1 MSLWMARLSLSNSSL
16 LSLSRCSWRVI
27 DLPTAR
33 DALPP
38 TPAPPDQATILA
50 LLCLALLSSSP
61 VDDCGAPACC
71 CPTAPASPSPGLT
84 PKIPPYAAASAMA
97 LPATRLYFLSSSS
110 LLVPGFHRLTPHAPQ
125 LLFAPMPP
133 ARAVQQRLC
142 CSVNFVDQPD
152 RISISST
159 PGLVERERRLQLV
172 LPSLAWDI
180 QNLLWEAASV
190 SA

>member
-38 TPAPPDQATILA
+38 TPPPPDQATILA
-50 LLCLALLSSSP
+50 LLCLALVSSSS

-97 LPATRLYFLSSSS
+97 LPATRLYFLSWGS
-110 LLVPGFHRLTPHAPQ
+110 LLVPGFHRLPPHAPQ
-125 LLFAPMPP
+125 VPLPPPLAGSATAP
-133 ARAVQQRLC
+133 C
-142 CSVNFVDQPD
+142 CSVNSVDQQRK
-152 RISISST
+152 RIHLHFHFEQRDGSAKHDGSAT
-159 PGLVERERRLQLV
+159 QD
-172 LPSLAWDI
+172 SLDTTAVTD
-180 QNLLWEAASV
+180 L
-190 SA
+190 